1 MSIKHRRTWRGCR
14 SRCFRSVRT
23 TKLRMARENS
33 ACDARKPASRRPARC
48 AGASRSSAASAATG
62 AGRPVTY
69 SHVDSQLAF
78 SQLQSVELEPLIRRS
93 VHSSAVPRYRRAFR
107 PPAKTATRFS
117 AMLRQ
122 TNVGHFLVRSERP
135 RRGVS
140 RRCPVTAK

>member
-1 MSIKHRRTWRGCR
+1 MQPTLMARISGVYSQGAGFSIHRKAAPGVT
-14 SRCFRSVRT
+14 SVSSVCT

-33 ACDARKPASRRPARC
+33 ACNARNPASRRPAKG

-62 AGRPVTY
+62 AGRPATY

-78 SQLQSVELEPLIRRS
+78 SQLQ
-93 VHSSAVPRYRRAFR
+93 YRRAFR
-107 PPAKTATRFS
+107 PPAKTAARFS

-140 RRCPVTAK
+140 RRCPVSAK